1 MTQGDEPMT
10 KKMLLVIGIVVGI
23 LATYFLPASPEASNP
38 SEPLVEVLA
47 SANMAKADN
56 FSFSIGRGGVTI
68 SGGDRNGRV
77 TMRLGD
83 NPSFSYNG
91 RFYNDNRYRYYQQP
105 RYRYEPPRYNP
116 PRYYPPQYY
125 YPPPQYYPPPPP
137 PPRQPQY
144 RDNYQPPP
152 RQQQYRYEAPRN
164 PPPPQP
170 PRLPPGGR
178 PMKLPK

>member
-1 MTQGDEPMT
+1 MNRFFQ
-10 KKMLLVIGIVVGI
+10 LVRVVVFAFAI
-23 LATYFLPASPEASNP
+23 L
-38 SEPLVEVLA
+38 LA

-83 NPSFSYNG
+83 NPYFSYNG

-105 RYRYEPPRYNP
+105 RYRYEPPRY
-116 PRYYPPQYY
+116 YPPPQYYY
-125 YPPPQYYPPPPP
+125 YPPPQYYPPP